1 MYIWVAPR
9 LKQQQSNPHPSPID
23 NRMADLSASNLA
35 MKEKMLT
42 WGLSQSADFL
52 RRSGNEHNSAYRQ
65 FPVDVFVGFL
75 SSVRSMLCADIQK
88 QTERGHMKRVNRLD
102 RFASI
107 PAVCH
112 KKQSCMF
119 RFISTPWA
127 IYSRRLRWV
136 LAAMSIAPP
145 IASFLSMRS

>member
-23 NRMADLSASNLA
+23 NRMAELSASNLA

-42 WGLSQSADFL
+42 WSLSQSADFL
-52 RRSGNEHNSAYRQ
+52 RRSGNEHHSAYRL

-88 QTERGHMKRVNRLD
+88 QTERGHMKRVKRLD

-107 PAVCH
+107 PAVCYRKH
-112 KKQSCMF
+112 MF

-127 IYSRRLRWV
+127 IYRRRLKRV

-145 IASFLSMRS
+145 IASFLSMCS

>member
-1 MYIWVAPR
+1 
-9 LKQQQSNPHPSPID
+9 
-23 NRMADLSASNLA
+23 
-35 MKEKMLT
+35 MLCCIP
-42 WGLSQSADFL
+42 LSQFSS
-52 RRSGNEHNSAYRQ
+52 SGEREDANLELVTIGGIPASQR
-65 FPVDVFVGFL
+65 PVDVFVGFL

-88 QTERGHMKRVNRLD
+88 QTERGHMKRVKRLD

-112 KKQSCMF
+112 RKHMF

-127 IYSRRLRWV
+127 IYRRRLKRV

-145 IASFLSMRS
+145 IASFLSMCS